1 MIGKLILI
9 AIIAFVVGT
18 FVMYWLGLEPGV
30 TIWNPL
36 VYFVMHLD
44 LSGVTGTQWLGFG
57 GIFTAV
63 STAFGGVYKWIKTRS
78 ELFMEKK
85 RGAEAA
91 INSNTQINQLA
102 EINEQKD
109 VALTAVTTEK
119 DSLQA
124 KVTDYE
130 AQFGNYKN
138 VIDGK
143 DAEIE
148 RLRSQID
155 GLSKQNVDKLAEDV
169 STKLAEKTRIS

>member
-1 MIGKLILI
+1 MIGKLILF

-18 FVMYWLGLEPGV
+18 FILYWLGLEPGV

-36 VYFVMHLD
+36 VYAVTHLD
-44 LSGVTGTQWLGFG
+44 LSGVSNMQWLGFG
-57 GIFTAV
+57 GIFGTV
-63 STAFGGVYKWIKTRS
+63 STAIGGLYKWIKTRS

-85 RGAEAA
+85 RAAESA
-91 INSNTQINQLA
+91 INSNSQINQLA

-109 VALTAVTTEK
+109 AALQTATTQK
-119 DSLQA
+119 DELQA
-124 KVTDYE
+124 KVTEYE
-130 AQFGNYKN
+130 TQFSNYKN

-169 STKLAEKTRIS
+169 SSKLAEKSRIS